1 MNRQKNRTGE
11 RYQKTNKLK
20 KNQCVTKIALD
31 INRKKINFSINGVK
45 ITRTSGGK
53 KMKAHTIQL
62 IKLKQ
67 VPGI

>member
-53 KMKAHTIQL
+53 K
-62 IKLKQ
+62 
-67 VPGI
+67 